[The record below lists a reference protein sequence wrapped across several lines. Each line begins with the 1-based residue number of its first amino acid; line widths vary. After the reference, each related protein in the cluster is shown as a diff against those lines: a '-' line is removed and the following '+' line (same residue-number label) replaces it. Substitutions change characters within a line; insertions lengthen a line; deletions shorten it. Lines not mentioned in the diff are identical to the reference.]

1 METKSYS
8 ASEWY
13 AEFIQEWIDL
23 SQGRAAGANFDGLVP
38 RMYAQHAAENPRE
51 VARREWGNPPKVKLA
66 APAVTYSAR
75 ERPENR
81 PLMIS
86 GIVALVVVLVAA
98 SRLIFSVG
106 TLG

>member
-38 RMYAQHAAENPRE
+38 RVYAAHAAENPRE
-51 VARREWGNPPKVKLA
+51 VARQEWGVYRTVLTGYATPLTFSNERMEPNPSIP
-66 APAVTYSAR
+66 SS
-75 ERPENR
+75 
-81 PLMIS
+81 S
-86 GIVALVVVLVAA
+86 GHSSDVSITGN
-98 SRLIFSVG
+98 STG
-106 TLG
+106 